1 MKTRHNRN
9 TEAAGQQTTRSRGAN
24 PGRGVRPS
32 GINRNSAVRS
42 LSPAPRHLFAS
53 CCNVGTAPTPRR
65 LQPRTQYRAQ
75 QQRIFKPL
83 NIISYD
89 KRFLYYL
96 CK

>member
-53 CCNVGTAPTPRR
+53 CCNVG
-65 LQPRTQYRAQ
+65 Y
-75 QQRIFKPL
+75 IY
-83 NIISYD
+83 IIIIYISGCNPVQ
-89 KRFLYYL
+89 KQSTTT
-96 CK
+96 K

>member
-42 LSPAPRHLFAS
+42 LSPAPRQTSDML
-53 CCNVGTAPTPRR
+53 
-65 LQPRTQYRAQ
+65 
-75 QQRIFKPL
+75 
-83 NIISYD
+83 
-89 KRFLYYL
+89 
-96 CK
+96 